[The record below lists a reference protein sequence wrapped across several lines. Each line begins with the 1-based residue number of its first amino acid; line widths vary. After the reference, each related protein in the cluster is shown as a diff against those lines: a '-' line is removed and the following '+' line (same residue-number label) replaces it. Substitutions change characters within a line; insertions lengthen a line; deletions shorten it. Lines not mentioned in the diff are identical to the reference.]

1 MTRRVQIIAQ
11 NEVFKKGI
19 FRIDEAKLRYERYNG
34 QMSDE
39 ITRLNLKRGDSVAA
53 VVHDAEADTVVLTEQ
68 FRYPAYEKSGGWLLE
83 LPAGVV
89 NADEEQDPQ
98 KTIQRE
104 LLEEIGYQVEKV
116 ERISTFYVSP
126 GGSDERIHLY
136 YAAANPKNQ
145 TGKGGGLAEEG
156 EDIRVVVLKVNAALR
171 MIDDG
176 QIQDAKTIIGLQWLQ
191 LHRSIQL

>member
-53 VVHDAEADTVVLTEQ
+53 VVHDPDADTVVLTEQ
-68 FRYPAYEKSGGWLLE
+68 FRYPTYEKSGGWLLE

-89 NADEEQDPQ
+89 NADEEKDPQ

-104 LLEEIGYQVEKV
+104 LLEEIGYQVEKI

-136 YAAANPKNQ
+136 YAAVNPTSQ

-156 EDIRVVVLKVNAALR
+156 EDIKVVVLKVNAALS
-171 MIDDG
+171 MMDDG
-176 QIQDAKTIIGLQWLQ
+176 QLQDAKTIIGLQWLQ
-191 LHRSIQL
+191 LHRSV

>member
-53 VVHDAEADTVVLTEQ
+53 VVHDPEADTVVLTEQ
-68 FRYPAYEKSGGWLLE
+68 FRYPTYEKSGGWLLE

-89 NADEEQDPQ
+89 NADEEKDPQ

-136 YAAANPKNQ
+136 YAAVNPDSQ

-156 EDIRVVVLKVNAALR
+156 EDIRVVVLKVNAALL
-171 MIDDG
+171 MMDDG

-191 LHRSIQL
+191 LHRSI